1 MTGLIAT
8 GCRPTGAPL
17 VTAPTVV
24 ATTTTTTGAQ
34 LPTVRPST
42 TTQPP
47 GEEAAVVFDEVAP
60 PAADLDLTELDYLLK
75 DLDEVFA
82 TLQDTMDEGED
93 Q

>member
-1 MTGLIAT
+1 MTGFIVA

-24 ATTTTTTGAQ
+24 STTTTTTGAP
-34 LPTVRPST
+34 LPAVQPPT

-47 GEEAAVVFDEVAP
+47 GEEAAVVFDEITT
-60 PAADLDLTELDYLLK
+60 PAVDLDLTELDDLLQ
-75 DLDEVFA
+75 DLNEVLA